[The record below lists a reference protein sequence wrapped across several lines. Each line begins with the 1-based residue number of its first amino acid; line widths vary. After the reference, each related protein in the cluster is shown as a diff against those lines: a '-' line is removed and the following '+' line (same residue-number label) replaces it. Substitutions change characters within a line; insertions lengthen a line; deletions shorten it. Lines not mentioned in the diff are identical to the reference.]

1 MTQKTNN
8 DEDFHPAIDASND
21 PTNWQCSI
29 LLFYANEQQSHTTI
43 DASTIIRELIETIID
58 HERKQIQ
65 LAFSTL
71 TETIEILNEAMNPT
85 PSTPS
90 TIDLCTP
97 CR

>member
-21 PTNWQCSI
+21 PTRNLIMNSLNTGFVEVCQ
-29 LLFYANEQQSHTTI
+29 TTI
-43 DASTIIRELIETIID
+43 DASIIIRELAETIID

-71 TETIEILNEAMNPT
+71 IETIEILNEAMNPT

-97 CR
+97 SR

>member
-21 PTNWQCSI
+21 PTSQ
-29 LLFYANEQQSHTTI
+29 TTI
-43 DASTIIRELIETIID
+43 DASTIIRELTETIID

>member
-1 MTQKTNN
+1 Q
-8 DEDFHPAIDASND
+8 
-21 PTNWQCSI
+21 
-29 LLFYANEQQSHTTI
+29 TTI
-43 DASTIIRELIETIID
+43 DASTIIRELTETIIG

-90 TIDLCTP
+90 TIDLSTP
-97 CR
+97 SR

>member
-21 PTNWQCSI
+21 PT
-29 LLFYANEQQSHTTI
+29 SHTTI

-71 TETIEILNEAMNPT
+71 TETIEILNEAMDPT